1 MFQTYDKTSGR
12 SKENSHPE
20 EGCCSTNNQKRPTAA
35 AQDDDD
41 DDNAAPK
48 MEQTLALTSGGS
60 NLASAALNL
69 KLHQKNAWKNYI
81 TGPAPQELKD
91 EWAAVTNCGFGNQKK
106 LSLFRLQ
113 LMAYL
118 IVRVVSTCSFDFN
131 MFV

>member
-1 MFQTYDKTSGR
+1 MTKPVAVRKKTAIQKKGAAAPTI
-12 SKENSHPE
+12 K
-20 EGCCSTNNQKRPTAA
+20 KRPTAA

-48 MEQTLALTSGGS
+48 MEQALALTNGDST
-60 NLASAALNL
+60 LASAALNL

>member
-1 MFQTYDKTSGR
+1 MTKTVAVRKKTAIQKKGVAAPTI
-12 SKENSHPE
+12 K
-20 EGCCSTNNQKRPTAA
+20 KRPTAA
-35 AQDDDD
+35 AQDDDE

-48 MEQTLALTSGGS
+48 MEQALALTNGDS

-91 EWAAVTNCGFGNQKK
+91 EWAAVANCGFGNQKK
-106 LSLFRLQ
+106 LSLSRLQ

-118 IVRVVSTCSFDFN
+118 IARVVSTCSLDFN